1 MPRRFGQ
8 TFLLDNIKTEEINKS
23 QDAENIRPEISDEI
37 PFIPS
42 LLKQNQS
49 HLSEI
54 LDHQ

>member
-23 QDAENIRPEISDEI
+23 QDAENIRPKISDEI